1 MYVKQLA
8 KLMDVTPDTVR
19 HYTRMGLLNPVRS
32 EDNGYQQYTNADKQR
47 LQFIK
52 SARQLGF
59 SLKDVQ
65 RIISESEKGNCPCP
79 LTREL
84 IAKRLKETETLFQ
97 ETLKLRTRMQSALK
111 QWEAFDD
118 GAVSSDICSLIE
130 TFSDPIPKPVT
141 NEVRDE

>member
-19 HYTRMGLLNPVRS
+19 HYTRMGLLNPIRS
-32 EDNGYQQYTNADKQR
+32 ENNGYQQYTKADKQR
-47 LQFIK
+47 LQFII

-65 RIISESEKGNCPCP
+65 HIIDESEKGNCPCP
-79 LTREL
+79 LTRKL
-84 IAKRLKETETLFQ
+84 IAKRLEETEALFQ

-111 QWEAFDD
+111 QWEASED
-118 GAVSSDICSLIE
+118 GAVSSDVCSLIE
-130 TFSDPIPKPVT
+130 TFSDPISKPISK
-141 NEVRDE
+141 EVRDE